1 MSSRNVFSIKMIKY
15 EIDDV
20 GALLK
25 QEQRITNNEKKINY
39 SLNQQKNDKYGII
52 LFQKLIME

>member
-1 MSSRNVFSIKMIKY
+1 MSSRNLFSINMIKY

-20 GALLK
+20 GALPK